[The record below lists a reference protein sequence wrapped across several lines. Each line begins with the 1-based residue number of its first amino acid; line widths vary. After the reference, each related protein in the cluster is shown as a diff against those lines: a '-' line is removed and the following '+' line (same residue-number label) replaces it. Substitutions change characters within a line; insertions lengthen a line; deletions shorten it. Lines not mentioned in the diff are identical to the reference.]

1 MSAALERVLGLLGA
15 ATAALAALACSP
27 SGPRD
32 VAGENKDVRVDP
44 REAGAAPADAYAYIA
59 QRPHGVVAL
68 AEARN
73 LKDDDAHA
81 IVERLASELEA
92 CATRLAQEGALV
104 EGAAR
109 VVAIAQPE
117 GPPALKVTVEPGGA
131 IAQNALLCL
140 VAPIRA
146 ISLPRPEKGVAA
158 GMAIEAKWGPVAGSA
173 AAPPPSA
180 DAAPP

>member
-1 MSAALERVLGLLGA
+1 MLLGG
-15 ATAALAALACSP
+15 ALGGCSP

-44 REAGAAPADAYAYIA
+44 REAGAPASEAYAYVA

-73 LKDDDAHA
+73 MTDEDARA
-81 IVERLASELEA
+81 IIDRLASDLEA
-92 CATRLAQEGALV
+92 CATRLEAEHALV

-117 GPPALKVTVEPGGA
+117 GPPALKVSIEPGGA
-131 IAQNALLCL
+131 IAQNALMCL
-140 VAPIRA
+140 VAPVRA
-146 ISLPRPEKGVAA
+146 IVFPKPAA
-158 GMAIEAKWGPVAGSA
+158 SGAPGMAIEAKWGPARANAGGGG
-173 AAPPPSA
+173 APL
-180 DAAPP
+180 